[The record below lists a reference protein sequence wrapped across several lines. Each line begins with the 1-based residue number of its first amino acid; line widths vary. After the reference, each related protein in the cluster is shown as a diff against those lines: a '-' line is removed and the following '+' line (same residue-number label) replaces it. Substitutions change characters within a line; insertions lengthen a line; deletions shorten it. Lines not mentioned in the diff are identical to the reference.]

1 MPQNS
6 PFVYSDTNKRYHTY
20 DYYLRRRYGSKCAR
34 IPIDAG
40 FSCPNREG
48 GMSGCI
54 YCSARGSGDFC
65 AKGTANGTA
74 DGILSPAAQFAHE
87 YDRLSAKW
95 AGRLPA
101 IPYFQAF
108 SGTYAPTADLRALYD
123 AALSYTDRD
132 GRPVDIPA
140 ISIATRPDCLS
151 RETVAYLAELNTH
164 ADVTVELGLQSSH
177 DATLRRIRR
186 GHDYDTFLRGFETLR
201 RAGIAVCVH
210 IINGLPTEDADVES
224 REQML
229 QTAARL
235 GALRPD
241 FVKIHMLHVLRNTPL
256 ADEYERGHAALL
268 SLQDYVSTVCDQLG
282 LLPPE
287 TVICRLTGDGP
298 AEDVIAPLWTKNK
311 RAVLAAIDRTL
322 AGQNRCQ
329 GDRFT
334 GGDLPS

>member
-48 GMSGCI
+48 GMGGCI

-65 AKGTANGTA
+65 S
-74 DGILSPAAQFAHE
+74 DVLLPPEEQFTRE
-87 YDRLSAKW
+87 YARLTGKW
-95 AGRLPA
+95 GKRLPA

-151 RETVAYLAELNTH
+151 RETVAYLTELNTH

-186 GHDYDTFLRGFETLR
+186 GHDYAAFLRGFEALR

-256 ADEYERGHAALL
+256 ADEYARGHAALL